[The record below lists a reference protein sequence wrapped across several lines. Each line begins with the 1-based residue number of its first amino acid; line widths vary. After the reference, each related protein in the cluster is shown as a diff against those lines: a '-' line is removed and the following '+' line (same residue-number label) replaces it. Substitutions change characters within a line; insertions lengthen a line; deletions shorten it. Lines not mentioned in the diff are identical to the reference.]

1 MKTCRKIAG
10 RNCLRLLALTLWV
23 MSRKEKRKVRKLL
36 VLGAAAL
43 VALLCA
49 DNANAWGGR
58 CSGGRC
64 SGGSCYT
71 ANRSCFGG
79 SCYSGGYTAA
89 PVNGC
94 IGGGCPLTT
103 NAEPVYEIDPTGS
116 FPPAIRKGSVKTPA
130 PCYAVQPYAE
140 KPQEETPQEETGS
153 PAPCESVET
162 VDEPVCTPCGSVQ
175 TIKARRLPV
184 LCKDGTCRL
193 FNVPKRAAQTT
204 VNALFNAINAI
215 RGRALAF
222 DARLQA
228 QAKYQAQR
236 MAVAGRLFHS
246 GLGWEICAQTWT
258 STDAVDAWYK
268 SKAGHKEIMLGNF
281 SRCGAATCTDS
292 QGRVWSCARFE

>member
-1 MKTCRKIAG
+1 MRKFLI
-10 RNCLRLLALTLWV
+10 
-23 MSRKEKRKVRKLL
+23 
-36 VLGAAAL
+36 LGAAAI
-43 VALLCA
+43 VAALFCV

-58 CSGGRC
+58 IFGGRC
-64 SGGSCYT
+64 AGGSCYT

-89 PVNGC
+89 PVGSC
-94 IGGGCPLTT
+94 IGSACQITT
-103 NAEPVYEIDPTGS
+103 NAAPVFEFDPTGNL
-116 FPPAIRKGSVKTPA
+116 PPAVRKTPA
-130 PCYAVQPYAE
+130 PCEQVT
-140 KPQEETPQEETGS
+140 ET

-162 VDEPVCTPCGSVQ
+162 VEEPACTPCGAVQ
-175 TIKARRLPV
+175 TIKAQRLPV

-228 QAKYQAQR
+228 QAQYQAQR
-236 MAVAGRLFHS
+236 MAATGRLFHS
-246 GLGWEICAQTWT
+246 GLGWEICAQSWT
-258 STDAVDAWYK
+258 STDAVGAWYK

-281 SRCGAATCTDS
+281 SRCGAASAVDNA
-292 QGRVWSCARFE
+292 GRVWSCARFE